1 MDLERVI
8 SMGERLQRL
17 LDNAEKDAEEI
28 VARAER
34 SASEM
39 ISNARAEAERR
50 RNLAQRGT
58 GIDEL
63 LHEAE
68 EKAKIEAEKS
78 LESNKERVEALK
90 KIPEDKK
97 QEAVALVLKEVL
109 PE

>member
-17 LDNAEKDAEEI
+17 LNNAEKDAEEI

-39 ISNARAEAERR
+39 ISNARVEAERR

-63 LHEAE
+63 LREAE
-68 EKAKIEAEKS
+68 EKAKVEAEKS
-78 LESNKERVEALK
+78 LGGYKERAEALK

-109 PE
+109 PK